1 MRHFICSAYRQ
12 CRLGC
17 HRQIIVF
24 NFDEDAFTWA
34 HFCRLYNCLPI
45 TRFDKSQTARTTG
58 IIEWLAAL
66 GNVGNAIFKLHK
78 CVWAVIDTQP
88 IAGA

>member
-1 MRHFICSAYRQ
+1 MIA
-12 CRLGC
+12 
-17 HRQIIVF
+17 
-24 NFDEDAFTWA
+24 W
-34 HFCRLYNCLPI
+34 
-45 TRFDKSQTARTTG
+45 FDKRQTARTTG

-66 GNVGNAIFKLHK
+66 GNIGNAIFKLHK